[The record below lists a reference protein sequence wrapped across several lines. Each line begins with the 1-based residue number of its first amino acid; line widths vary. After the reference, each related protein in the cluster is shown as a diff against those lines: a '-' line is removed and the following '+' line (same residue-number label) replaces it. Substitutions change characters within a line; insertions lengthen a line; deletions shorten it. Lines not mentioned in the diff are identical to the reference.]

1 MRLYTDLCDVTPP
14 CQAEPTVVAIGVFD
28 GLHLAHR
35 KVIDWAVATARE
47 EGGKAVVF
55 TFSTFPSNYFCPER
69 PVLELTPFPLRMEL
83 LAERG
88 VDVVVAPPF
97 DRRMASV
104 AADVFIHEIL
114 KGRLGATH
122 VSAGFNFC
130 FGTERSGTSDTLSS
144 ESGRTFQHVQI
155 SSAVEYRGEP
165 VSSTRVRK
173 AVLDG
178 DLAEANN
185 MLGHPYSL
193 FGRVVHGDARGGPL
207 GIPTANVEVQRQP
220 VPPPGIF
227 GSRTILENGHSLPS
241 LTYVGSAPTFQCDRD
256 RIRVETLLL
265 GEPGELYE
273 QRILVEM
280 LLRIRNE
287 VAFSGPDELVA
298 QIRKD
303 EMAYRN
309 WLGENPL
316 PALTPFP
323 SPLESYST

>member
-1 MRLYTDLCDVTPP
+1 MRLYTDLCDVMPP
-14 CQAEPTVVAIGVFD
+14 CHSEPTVVAIGVFD

-35 KVIDWAVATARE
+35 EVVDWAVATARE
-47 EGGKAVVF
+47 QDGRAAVF
-55 TFSTFPSNYFCPER
+55 TFSTFPSNYFCPDR

-122 VSAGFNFC
+122 ISAGFNFC
-130 FGTERSGTSDTLSS
+130 FGTQRAGTSDTLLS
-144 ESGRTFQHVQI
+144 ESGRTFQRVRI
-155 SSAVEYRGEP
+155 SLPINYRGEP

-173 AVLDG
+173 AIQDG
-178 DLAEANN
+178 DLAEANG

-207 GIPTANVEVQRQP
+207 GIPTANVEVQHQP

-227 GSRTILENGHSLPS
+227 GSRTILENGNSLPS
-241 LTYVGSAPTFQCDRD
+241 LTYVGSAPTFQCDDNRV
-256 RIRVETLLL
+256 RVETMLL
-265 GEPGELYE
+265 GDPGELYE

-280 LLRIRNE
+280 MLRIRDE

-303 EMAYRN
+303 EDVYRH
-309 WLGENPL
+309 WLEENPL

-323 SPLESYST
+323 APLESYSA